1 MAHIV
6 IIGAGIS
13 GLTTAWYLQ
22 KKGHR
27 VTLLEKKSR
36 AGGPISTVQED
47 GWIAE
52 EGPGTLLEVSEHVRN
67 LIQDAGLENEVLL
80 SNPKAKKR
88 FIAFQKKP
96 VSLPSSIKS
105 AISTPLL
112 HWNSKLRFLKEPFIG
127 PAKSEDETLADFV
140 RRRLGAEALERFIN
154 PLVGGIYA
162 GDPERLSAR
171 YAFPRLWNLEQE
183 HKSLIRGMM
192 KGGPSKDPARKEI
205 PRNKARIINFKK
217 GLNQLPES
225 LSKKIE
231 TVEFNAEVTKIRK
244 KSTGFSVSYGEKEID
259 CDVLVYAG
267 RATGFRN
274 ISLPKEIEDLK
285 SLDQIVHP
293 PVCVVHLGF
302 RRSDIAHPLDGFGVL
317 IPAVEKFDILGTQF
331 NSSLFPNRTP
341 GSDFVLTTSFVG
353 GMRQPEMAH
362 HSNPEELVLKNLTNL
377 LGIKGKPVFSHHKLW
392 PKAIP
397 QYEMDYGKYALL
409 MDDSEKALP
418 GFYLAGNY
426 RGGISLGDSITNAVM
441 LSERIDASLQDSF
454 I

>member
-13 GLTTAWYLQ
+13 GLTTAWHLQ

-27 VTLLEKKSR
+27 VTVLEKTDR
-36 AGGPISTVQED
+36 AGGPISTLSAD

-52 EGPGTLLEVSEHVRN
+52 EGPGTLLEVSEHVRE
-67 LIQDAGLENEVLL
+67 LIQDVELENEILM
-80 SNPKAKKR
+80 SNPEAKKR
-88 FIAFQKKP
+88 FIAYQKKP

-105 AISTPLL
+105 AITTPLL
-112 HWNSKLRFLKEPFIG
+112 RWNSKLRFLKEPFVS
-127 PAKSEDETLADFV
+127 PAKTEDETLADFV
-140 RRRLGAEALERFIN
+140 RRRLGTEALERFIN

-162 GDPERLSAR
+162 GDPERLSTR

-183 HKSLIRGMM
+183 HSSLIRGMM

-205 PRNKARIINFKK
+205 PRNKARIINFKN
-217 GLNQLPES
+217 GLGQLPES

-231 TVEFNAEVTKIRK
+231 TVVFNAEVTEIQK
-244 KSTGFSVSYGEKEID
+244 KGLGFTVSYGEKQLN
-259 CDVLVYAG
+259 CDAVVYAG

-274 ISLPKEIEDLK
+274 ISLPNEIEGLK

-302 RRSDIAHPLDGFGVL
+302 RCSDIAHPLDGFGVL
-317 IPAVEKFDILGTQF
+317 IPAVEKYDILGTQF

-341 GSDFVLTTSFVG
+341 NSDFVLTTSFVG
-353 GMRQPEMAH
+353 GMRQPDLAH
-362 HSNPEELVLKNLTNL
+362 HPQPEALVLRNVTEL
-377 LGIKGKPVFSHHKLW
+377 LGVTGKPVFSHHKLW
-392 PKAIP
+392 PEAIP
-397 QYEMDYGKYALL
+397 QYEMDYADFAFQ
-409 MDDSEKALP
+409 MDKSEQELP
-418 GFYLAGNY
+418 GFYLTGNY

-441 LSERIDASLQDSF
+441 LSERIDKTLSRQN
-454 I
+454 